1 MGMDTANWTLGKA
14 IGYNLKN
21 NWMKGVGAILVAQ
34 LANNVAKKM
43 GVYRMANKTIRTVGA
58 GNLLKF

>member
-14 IGYNLKN
+14 IGYNLKA
-21 NWMKGVGAILVAQ
+21 NWPKAVGAVLVAGF
-34 LANNVAKKM
+34 ANNVAKKM
-43 GVYRMANKTIRTVGA
+43 GVYRMLNRTVRTVGA